1 MQKQLPYE
9 RVPVASLTL
18 DPRNARKHDKK
29 NLKAIKDS
37 LVKFGQQRTIV
48 VTKDNVVIAGNG
60 TVAAAKE
67 LGWETIDITR
77 SQLTGEDAVAYGLV
91 DNRASELAE
100 WDDDNLKG
108 LLSELSESGWDIE
121 GLGWDSEDLKGILPD
136 EKSEG
141 LTDEDAVPE
150 VEQNVFGVKLGDIWQ
165 LGSHRLMCGDSTDRA
180 TVEKLMNGEKADMV
194 FTDPP
199 YGMNLD
205 TDYAKSGNNPMA
217 HNGKVGV
224 KRKTYAPVAG
234 DDKAFDASFILEF
247 FADVKEIFLFGA
259 DYYLRT
265 MPCDSSLG
273 WSGSWFVWDKN
284 CGESADKV
292 MTSAFELCWSK
303 QKHKRQI
310 LRIRSGLYGAK
321 DDSKKRVH
329 PTQKLVQVPTWF
341 IDLYSKA
348 GNLVAD
354 LFLGS
359 GSTLI
364 ACEKTGRKCYGMEID
379 PHYCSVIIKRWQ
391 DFTGKEAVKI

>member
-9 RVPVASLTL
+9 RVAIDSLKL

-37 LVKFGQQRTIV
+37 LLKFGQQTTIV

-60 TVAAAKE
+60 TVAAAKD

-77 SQLTGEDAVAYGLV
+77 SQLTGEDAIAYGLV

-108 LLSELSESGWDIE
+108 LLSELSDSGWDLA
-121 GLGWDSEDLKGILPD
+121 GLGWDNEDLEGILEAPQV
-136 EKSEG
+136 EG
-141 LTDEDAVPE
+141 LTDEDDVPE

-165 LGSHRLMCGDSTDRA
+165 LGNHRLMCGDSTDRA

-199 YGMNLD
+199 YGMNFD
-205 TDYAKSGNNPMA
+205 AEA
-217 HNGKVGV
+217 FGK
-224 KRKTYAPVAG
+224 KNIEG
-234 DDKAFDASFILEF
+234 DDKPFDASFILEF
-247 FADVKEIFLFGA
+247 FKYCELIFLWGA
-259 DYYLRT
+259 DYY
-265 MPCDSSLG
+265 CESLG
-273 WSGSWFVWDKN
+273 RKWPDLGSWIIWDKCKEDGVDTDWSGRQGS
-284 CGESADKV
+284 E
-292 MTSAFELCWSK
+292 FETCWSK
-303 QKHKRQI
+303 KKIQRKIVRA
-310 LRIRSGLYGAK
+310 LPRIGFFAK
-321 DDSKKRVH
+321 GDESRIH
-329 PTQKLVQVPTWF
+329 PTQKPVVLVEKFFDGWGKGQ
-341 IDLYSKA
+341 
-348 GNLVAD
+348 NLIAD

-364 ACEKTGRKCYGMEID
+364 ACEKTGRKCYGMELD

-391 DFTGKEAVKI
+391 DFTGKEAVKL